1 MSATA
6 NRSFDALTN
15 RRRVTYGKQFDPSNL
30 APQFVPFYESGQR
43 VIVETKYG
51 ETLRG
56 YVGVTTGW
64 KPCFLLMHNTRSISS
79 SHTLS
84 ADDKI
89 VGTVNKFDR

>member
-1 MSATA
+1 MSASA
-6 NRSFDALTN
+6 NRSYEALCN
-15 RRRVTYGKQFDPSNL
+15 RRRSQYGQQFSAESL
-30 APQFVPFYESGQR
+30 APQFVRFYETGQR
-43 VIVETKYG
+43 IIVETKYG

-79 SHTLS
+79 SNTLS

-89 VGTVNKFDR
+89 IGTVNKFDR